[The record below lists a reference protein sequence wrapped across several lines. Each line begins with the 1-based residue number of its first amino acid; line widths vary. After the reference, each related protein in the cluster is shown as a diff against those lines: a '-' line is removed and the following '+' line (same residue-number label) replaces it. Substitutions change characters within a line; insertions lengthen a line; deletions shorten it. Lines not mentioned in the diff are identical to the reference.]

1 VEGNWLGPSAKKSL
15 QEELN
20 MLWEKK
26 PRSITTEYPELQPT
40 PSVTS
45 GDLEGTPAQP
55 ETPQPEE
62 SMSDKPQRTVTPT
75 SGNRVQT
82 VLGQRVLVKGDL
94 SGREDLLIEGQ
105 CEGTLNFHDHCL
117 TIGPEGQVKSEI
129 HARQVVV
136 HGTVNGRIS
145 AKDRVEIRKTG
156 TVVGDIVSA
165 GVAIED
171 GAYFKGSIEI
181 VREGKPETTRAASA
195 VA

>member
-1 VEGNWLGPSAKKSL
+1 
-15 QEELN
+15 
-20 MLWEKK
+20 MLWDKK
-26 PRSITTEYPELQPT
+26 PRSIQTGDPELLT
-40 PSVTS
+40 AFSVTS
-45 GDLEGTPAQP
+45 GDSEGTPALL

-62 SMSDKPQRTVTPT
+62 SMSENPRRTITPT
-75 SGNRVQT
+75 ASGRVQT
-82 VLGQRVLVKGDL
+82 VLGQEVLVKGDL
-94 SGREDLLIEGQ
+94 SGKEDLLIEGQ

-117 TIGPEGQVKSEI
+117 TVGAEGQVKCEI

-156 TVVGDIVSA
+156 RVVGDIVSA

-181 VREGKPETTRAASA
+181 VREGKPEATRAASA

>member
-1 VEGNWLGPSAKKSL
+1 
-15 QEELN
+15 
-20 MLWEKK
+20 MLWDKK
-26 PRSITTEYPELQPT
+26 PRSIVTEEPEPQPVPATTSENLQ
-40 PSVTS
+40 
-45 GDLEGTPAQP
+45 DRPALP
-55 ETPQPEE
+55 DTFQPEE
-62 SMSDKPQRTVTPT
+62 TMSDTPQRTPT
-75 SGNRVQT
+75 SGSPVQT
-82 VLGQRVLVKGDL
+82 VLGQEVFVKGDL

-105 CEGTLNFHDHCL
+105 CEGILNFHDHCL
-117 TIGPEGQVKSEI
+117 TVGPEGQVKCEI

-156 TVVGDIVSA
+156 RVVGDIVSA

-181 VREGKPETTRAASA
+181 VREGKPEASRAASA

>member
-1 VEGNWLGPSAKKSL
+1 
-15 QEELN
+15 

-26 PRSITTEYPELQPT
+26 PRSTSTGDPEVLPQL
-40 PSVTS
+40 SVTS
-45 GDLEGTPAQP
+45 GDLKGTPVQH
-55 ETPQPEE
+55 ETPKTEE
-62 SMSDKPQRTVTPT
+62 PMTENLQRPITPTPT
-75 SGNRVQT
+75 SGSRVQT
-82 VLGQRVLVKGDL
+82 VLGQGVLVKGDL
-94 SGREDLLIEGQ
+94 SGKEDLLIEGE
-105 CEGTLNFHDHCL
+105 CEGTLNFQDHCL
-117 TIGPEGQVKSEI
+117 TIGPASQVKSEI

-181 VREGKPETTRAASA
+181 IREGQSKVTRAASA

>member
-1 VEGNWLGPSAKKSL
+1 
-15 QEELN
+15 
-20 MLWEKK
+20 MLWDKK
-26 PRSITTEYPELQPT
+26 PRSTPTGDPEVLTGLSVPSAELEVT
-40 PSVTS
+40 P
-45 GDLEGTPAQP
+45 DLP
-55 ETPQPEE
+55 ETPQPEQPMAE
-62 SMSDKPQRTVTPT
+62 NPQRTISPT
-75 SGNRVQT
+75 SGSRVQT
-82 VLGQRVLVKGDL
+82 VLGQGVLVKGDL
-94 SGREDLLIEGQ
+94 SGKEDLLIEGE
-105 CEGTLNFHDHCL
+105 CEGTLNFQDHCL
-117 TIGPEGQVKSEI
+117 TIGPVSQVRSEI

-181 VREGKPETTRAASA
+181 VREGQPKATRTASA

>member
-1 VEGNWLGPSAKKSL
+1 
-15 QEELN
+15 
-20 MLWEKK
+20 MLWDKK
-26 PRSITTEYPELQPT
+26 PRSVLTGDPELQPGL
-40 PSVTS
+40 PVKS
-45 GDLEGTPAQP
+45 GDAEATPALP
-55 ETPQPEE
+55 DTPPPEE
-62 SMSDKPQRTVTPT
+62 SVSYNPPKAATPT
-75 SGNRVQT
+75 PSSRVQT
-82 VLGQRVLVKGDL
+82 VLSQGVLVKGDL
-94 SGREDLLIEGQ
+94 SGKEDLLIEGQ
-105 CEGTLNFHDHCL
+105 CEGTLDFHDHCL

-181 VREGKPETTRAASA
+181 MREGKAGAVRTASA
-195 VA
+195 VG

>member
-1 VEGNWLGPSAKKSL
+1 
-15 QEELN
+15 
-20 MLWEKK
+20 MLWDKK
-26 PRSITTEYPELQPT
+26 PRSIQTGNPELLPT
-40 PSVTS
+40 LSVRS

-55 ETPQPEE
+55 EILQPEE
-62 SMSDKPQRTVTPT
+62 PMSENPQRTITPT

-82 VLGQRVLVKGDL
+82 VLGQGVLVKGDL

-105 CEGTLNFHDHCL
+105 CEGTLNFHDNCL
-117 TIGPEGQVKSEI
+117 TVGPEGQVKSEI

-181 VREGKPETTRAASA
+181 VREGKPEATRAASA

>member
-1 VEGNWLGPSAKKSL
+1 
-15 QEELN
+15 

-26 PRSITTEYPELQPT
+26 PRSTPTGDTEVPQGL
-40 PSVTS
+40 SVTS
-45 GDLEGTPAQP
+45 ADLEGTPAP
-55 ETPQPEE
+55 LEIPRLEE
-62 SMSDKPQRTVTPT
+62 PRSDNPQRTITPT
-75 SGNRVQT
+75 SGSRMQT
-82 VLGQRVLVKGDL
+82 VLGQGVLVKGDL
-94 SGREDLLIEGQ
+94 SGKEDLLIEGE
-105 CEGTLNFHDHCL
+105 CEGTLNFQDHCL
-117 TIGPEGQVKSEI
+117 TIGPASQVKSEI

-181 VREGKPETTRAASA
+181 VREGQPKATRAASA